1 MEDRGQHSG
10 PTNERSDRRW
20 QVDAAGEVD
29 SVTCFQQGTRSTEAH
44 PVEISSARE
53 VADLATGDLA
63 AILSLY
69 LMGTRRYQ
77 EQVKDRQLPKSGP
90 NLAHIP

>member
-1 MEDRGQHSG
+1 
-10 PTNERSDRRW
+10 
-20 QVDAAGEVD
+20 
-29 SVTCFQQGTRSTEAH
+29 
-44 PVEISSARE
+44 VEISSARE